1 MIDCRSVY
9 SRSHSDMDIPT
20 NVFVNPICI
29 IKERQ
34 NLMWECNTLSMI
46 ILTLFFAINHSLMR
60 NVSLLLTKT
69 CLYLAKDGK
78 ESVRVN

>member
-29 IKERQ
+29 IKEWQ

-46 ILTLFFAINHSLMR
+46 TNSFLCNKSFFDEERIFVAH
-60 NVSLLLTKT
+60 
-69 CLYLAKDGK
+69 
-78 ESVRVN
+78 